1 MIPPIPPAVLGV
13 PAALALAAIA
23 SSLAPA
29 RARGHPPP
37 LPGQVQ
43 PAPPDRSA
51 FTLFNPTPRGLRRP
65 MSTDRPDA
73 TESPFTVDAGAVQ
86 VELSFVEFSHD
97 DRDAPRTRT
106 LAVAPLNFKVGL
118 VDNADLQL
126 LLEPYLRI
134 EEAGAPPAEGPGDLG
149 LRLKV
154 NLWGNDAGDTALAV
168 MPFISLPTGD
178 DDVSAGA
185 VEGGLSLPFAAS
197 LPGGFSLGLMLQ
209 LDLLRADDG
218 RGTDALLVHT
228 ATIGR
233 DLFGP
238 VAGFLEL
245 VGVAPLES
253 GAGGYRALLSAGL
266 TWAATGDLAFDAGLR
281 VGLTGPDTE
290 DLAVFAGMSLRF

>member
-1 MIPPIPPAVLGV
+1 MSLFIH
-13 PAALALAAIA
+13 PAALAAPAVLAVAAI
-23 SSLAPA
+23 SPA
-29 RARGHPPP
+29 RAQPPTP
-37 LPGQVQ
+37 PGAPRPQ
-43 PAPPDRSA
+43 PADKCA
-51 FTLFNPTPRGLRRP
+51 FTLFNPTPRDLRRP
-65 MSTDRPDA
+65 MSTDRPDT

-86 VELSFVEFSHD
+86 VELSFAEFSRD
-97 DRDAPRTRT
+97 DRDAPRTT
-106 LAVAPLNFKVGL
+106 SLAVAPLNLKVGL
-118 VDNADLQL
+118 LNNADLQL

-134 EEAGAPPAEGPGDLG
+134 DQTGAPPADGPGDLG

-154 NLWGNDAGDTALAV
+154 NLWGNDTGDTALAV

-178 DDVSAGA
+178 DGVSPGA

-238 VAGFLEL
+238 VAGFLEY

-253 GAGGYRALLSAGL
+253 GAGEYRALLSTGL
-266 TWAATGDLAFDAGLR
+266 TWAATDDLAFDAGVR

-290 DLAVFAGMSLRF
+290 DLAVFAGMSLRH